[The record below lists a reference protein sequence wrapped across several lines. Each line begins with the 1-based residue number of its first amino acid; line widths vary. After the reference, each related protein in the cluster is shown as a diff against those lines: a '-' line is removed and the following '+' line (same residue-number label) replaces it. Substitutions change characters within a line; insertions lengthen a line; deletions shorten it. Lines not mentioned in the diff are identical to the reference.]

1 MSEYRHWCGTC
12 PIRIYIQRHYGRIL
26 TWQDC
31 PYTCAYAESM
41 RRFQNYRARF
51 MEGVMP
57 NE

>member
-12 PIRIYIQRHYGRIL
+12 QIRIYIQRHYWRIL

-41 RRFQNYRARF
+41 RRLELQGEIYGGGDA
-51 MEGVMP
+51 E
-57 NE
+57 